1 MTQHTPKT
9 QEEYSAK
16 IPALQ
21 VLISM
26 GYDYLTP
33 EQCLALRGNEREVL
47 LRETLIKHLQQYRF
61 TLRGQE
67 HALSTNAIEQVVRDI
82 GTPGMNEGL
91 LSANERVYNQLM
103 LGITVTEFINAKKE
117 SITVPLIN
125 WHEMDKNV
133 FQVTEE
139 LSVLNTAGTQTRRP
153 DIVCFINGIP
163 LVIIEAKRPD
173 SHNPNKD
180 MLKEGISQ
188 QIRNQK
194 ADEIPYLFAYS
205 QLLLSINGID
215 GRYATTKTDAKFWT
229 GWREEDFTRDDFNKI
244 KNKPLTAE
252 QKNNLFEQREPAY
265 RKYFETLWS
274 EHIVATEQDTLLISL
289 LLPERLLEFVQYSIL
304 FDKKVGK
311 IAARYAQAFAIKRLV
326 EQISDVT
333 PEGNRKGGVIWHTT
347 GSGKSFTMVFLTK
360 ALLLKDE
367 LKKCRVVVVTDRID
381 LEKQLART
389 FLSGGAFGSAIA
401 TKKEGEKAK
410 VSSGRELAKR
420 IGQGEDRI
428 IFTIINKFASAS
440 KLSECYNP
448 SADMIVLVDEGHR
461 GHGKENH
468 ERMRKALPNAAY
480 VAFTGTPLLKDEKTI
495 NKFGPIVHAYTMQ
508 RAVEDGTVTPL
519 LYEERQPEL
528 IVNEKAIDN
537 WFEKIT
543 VTLSDEQKADLKK
556 KFAQKGVVYS
566 SDNRIELIAWDIATH
581 FASNIKS
588 LCMGLKGQIATDSKI
603 SAIRYKKHL
612 DATGLVTSAV
622 IISPP
627 DTREGHES
635 VDESTLPE
643 VQQWWKDNIG
653 NQPDDEYTQKTL
665 RDFATDGAPDLLIVV
680 DKLLTGFDEPRNTVL
695 YIDKPLKEHN
705 LIQAI
710 ARVNRLHEAKQYGL
724 LIDYRGILAS
734 LDTAIRDYQD
744 LAERTQSGY
753 SIEDIDGLYHQ
764 MNTEYK
770 RLPGLHQSL
779 WDIFKYVYNKQDLE
793 QYRQLL
799 VPKWQDDTEG
809 DSYDTN
815 QMLRE
820 DFYQALTEFGL
831 CLKVAL
837 SSSSF
842 FADSSF
848 SEADIS
854 QYKKDLLFFNNLR
867 KIARQDAEETVDYS
881 VYDEQLR
888 RLVDKQVIGESV
900 KEPDGVYIVGEFG
913 KEEDINKW
921 RKEKTRNETDII
933 RTRIKKT
940 IKQDLGDDLY
950 AQKVLSELLKDII
963 KEAEALFDHPVK
975 QYALFKSFEEKVEN
989 RDIEGIPEAL
999 NGNRHAKAYYGTFR
1013 LVLGEDRFNAMQE
1026 DEIQQFTNE
1035 ALAIDEVVNQAV
1047 AEHSLNLANIEAEIR
1062 KKLLPKLFKLTGMD
1076 KAKEIIEDVI
1086 HITRIGLSGGK
1097 TE

>member
-1 MTQHTPKT
+1 MNTTPKT

-21 VLISM
+21 VLIAM
-26 GYDYLTP
+26 GYNYLPP
-33 EQCLALRGNEREVL
+33 EQCLALRGSEREVV
-47 LRETLIKHLQQYRF
+47 LRETLVQYLHQYRF
-61 TLRGQE
+61 SLRGHEQS
-67 HALSTNAIEQVVRDI
+67 LSKNAIEQVVRDI
-82 GTPGMNEGL
+82 ASPGMNEGL
-91 LSANERVYNQLM
+91 LSANERIYNQLM
-103 LGITVTEFINAKKE
+103 LGITVTEFIDTKKE

-125 WHEMDKNV
+125 WRDINKNN
-133 FQVTEE
+133 FHVTEE
-139 LSVLNTAGTQTRRP
+139 FSVLNTTGTQSRRP
-153 DIVCFINGIP
+153 DIVCFVNGIP

-180 MLKEGISQ
+180 RLKEGISQ

-194 ADEIPYLFAYS
+194 VDEIPTLFAYS
-205 QLLLSINGID
+205 QLLVSINGID

-229 GWREEDFTRDDFNKI
+229 RWREEELTEDDFNEI
-244 KNKPLTAE
+244 KNKSLSTQ
-252 QKNNLFEQREPAY
+252 QKEALFKQRDDAY
-265 RKYFETLWS
+265 RQYFETLWS
-274 EHIVATEQDTLLISL
+274 EHVVATEQDTLLISL
-289 LLPERLLEFVQYSIL
+289 LKPERLLEFVQYFIL
-304 FDKKVGK
+304 FDKKAGK
-311 IAARYAQAFAIKRLV
+311 IAARYAQAFAIKRLI
-326 EQISDVT
+326 EQIRDVT
-333 PEGNRKGGVIWHTT
+333 PEGHRKGGVIWHTT

-360 ALLLKDE
+360 ALLLRNE

-389 FLSGGAFGSAIA
+389 FLTSGAFGSVIA

-410 VSSGRELAKR
+410 VGTGRELAER
-420 IGQGEDRI
+420 IGHGNDRI

-461 GHGKENH
+461 GHGRENH

-480 VAFTGTPLLKDEKTI
+480 VAFTGTPLLKDEKTV

-543 VTLSDEQKADLKK
+543 ATLSEKQRVDLKK
-556 KFAQKGVVYS
+556 KFAQKGVVYA

-588 LCMGLKGQIATDSKI
+588 LRVGLKGQLATDSKA

-612 DATGLVTSAV
+612 DATGLVSSAV
-622 IISPP
+622 VISPP
-627 DTREGHES
+627 DSREGHES
-635 VDESTLPE
+635 VDETTLPE
-643 VQQWWKDNIG
+643 VQQWWKDNVG
-653 NQPDDEYTQKTL
+653 TQADEDYTQKIL
-665 RDFATDGAPDLLIVV
+665 QDFSTDGAPDLLIVV

-724 LIDYRGILAS
+724 LIDYRGILAA
-734 LDTAIRDYQD
+734 LDTAIKDYQD
-744 LAERTQSGY
+744 LAERTQGGY
-753 SIEDIDGLYHQ
+753 SLEDIDGLYHQ

-770 RLPGLHQSL
+770 RLPALHQSV
-779 WDIFKYVYNKQDLE
+779 WAIFKYVYNKQDLE

-799 VPKWQDDTEG
+799 VPKWQDDADG
-809 DSYDTN
+809 DSYDAN

-820 DFYQALTEFGL
+820 DFYHALTEFGL

-848 SEADIS
+848 SEADIY

-881 VYDEQLR
+881 AYDEQLR
-888 RLVDKQVIGESV
+888 RLVDKQVIGETI
-900 KEPDGVYIVGEFG
+900 KESEGVYIVGELG
-913 KEEDINKW
+913 KEEDIDNW
-921 RKEKTRNETDII
+921 SEEKTRNETDII

-940 IKQDLGDDLY
+940 IEQSLDDDLY
-950 AQKVLSELLKDII
+950 AQKVLSELLKAII
-963 KEAEALFDHPVK
+963 KEAEALFDYPVK
-975 QYALFKSFEEKVEN
+975 QYALFKSFEEKVDN
-989 RDIEGIPEAL
+989 REIEGIPDAL
-999 NGNRHAKAYYGTFR
+999 DDNRHARAYYGVFR
-1013 LVLGEDRFNAMQE
+1013 LVLGEKYFDDIQSDEAQE
-1026 DEIQQFTNE
+1026 YINE
-1035 ALAIDEVVNQAV
+1035 ALTIDDIVSQAV
-1047 AEHSLNLANIEAEIR
+1047 AEHSLNPANIEAEIR
-1062 KKLLPKLFKLTGMD
+1062 KQLLPKLFKLTGMD
-1076 KAKEIIEDVI
+1076 KAKEIIEEVI
-1086 HITRIGLSGGK
+1086 RITRVGLTK
-1097 TE
+1097 ERTK

>member
-1 MTQHTPKT
+1 MNTTPKT

-26 GYDYLTP
+26 GYHYLP
-33 EQCLALRGNEREVL
+33 AEQCLALRGSEREVL
-47 LRETLIKHLQQYRF
+47 LRETLIQYLHQYRF
-61 TLRGQE
+61 SLRGHE
-67 HALSTNAIEQVVRDI
+67 HSLSKNAIEQVVRDI
-82 GTPGMNEGL
+82 ASPSMNEGL
-91 LSANERVYNQLM
+91 LSANERIYNQLM
-103 LGITVTEFINAKKE
+103 LGITVTEFIDTKKE

-125 WHEMDKNV
+125 WQDIDKNS

-139 LSVLNTAGTQTRRP
+139 FSVLNTAGTQTRRP
-153 DIVCFINGIP
+153 DIVCFVNGIP

-173 SHNPNKD
+173 NHNPNKD
-180 MLKEGISQ
+180 RLKEGISQ

-194 ADEIPYLFAYS
+194 VDEIPTLFAYS

-229 GWREEDFTRDDFNKI
+229 RWREEELTEHDFNEI
-244 KNKPLTAE
+244 KNKPLSTK
-252 QKNNLFEQREPAY
+252 QKEALFKQRDDAY
-265 RKYFETLWS
+265 RQYFETLWS
-274 EHIVATEQDTLLISL
+274 EHIVATEQDSLLISL
-289 LLPERLLEFVQYSIL
+289 LKPQRLLEFVQYSIL
-304 FDKKVGK
+304 FDKKAGK
-311 IAARYAQAFAIKRLV
+311 IAARYAQTFAIKRLI
-326 EQISDVT
+326 EQISDIT
-333 PEGNRKGGVIWHTT
+333 PEGHRKGGVIWHTT

-360 ALLLKDE
+360 ALLLRDE
-367 LKKCRVVVVTDRID
+367 LKQCRVVVVTDRID

-389 FLSGGAFGSAIA
+389 FLTGGAFGSVIA

-410 VSSGRELAKR
+410 VGSGRELAER
-420 IGQGEDRI
+420 IGQGKDRI

-461 GHGKENH
+461 GHGRENH

-480 VAFTGTPLLKDEKTI
+480 VAFTGTPLLKDEKTV

-528 IVNEKAIDN
+528 TVNKKAIDN

-543 VTLSDEQKADLKK
+543 ASLSEKQRTDLKK
-556 KFAQKGVVYS
+556 KFAQKGVVYA
-566 SDNRIELIAWDIATH
+566 SDNRIELIAWDIAIH

-588 LCMGLKGQIATDSKI
+588 LRMGLKGQLATDSKV

-612 DATGLVTSAV
+612 DATGLVSSAV
-622 IISPP
+622 VISPP
-627 DTREGHES
+627 DSREGHES
-635 VDESTLPE
+635 VDETTLPE
-643 VQQWWKDNIG
+643 VQQWWKDNVG
-653 NQPDDEYTQKTL
+653 TQADEDYTQKIL
-665 RDFATDGAPDLLIVV
+665 QDFATEGAPDLLIVV

-710 ARVNRLHEAKQYGL
+710 ARVNRLHEAKQHGL
-724 LIDYRGILAS
+724 LIDYRGILAA
-734 LDTAIRDYQD
+734 LDTAIKDYQD
-744 LAERTQSGY
+744 LAERTQGGY
-753 SIEDIDGLYHQ
+753 LLEDIEGLYHQ
-764 MNTEYK
+764 MSTEYK
-770 RLPGLHQSL
+770 RLPALHQSV

-799 VPKWQDDTEG
+799 VPKWQDDADG
-809 DSYDTN
+809 DSYDVN

-820 DFYQALTEFGL
+820 DFYHALTEFGL

-881 VYDEQLR
+881 AYDEQLR

-900 KEPDGVYIVGEFG
+900 KEPEGVYIVGELG
-913 KEEDINKW
+913 KEEDYNNW
-921 RKEKTRNETDII
+921 SEEKTRNETDII

-940 IKQDLGDDLY
+940 IEQSLDDDRY
-950 AQKVLSELLKDII
+950 AQKVLSELLKEII
-963 KEAEALFDHPVK
+963 KAAEALFDHPAK
-975 QYALFKSFEEKVEN
+975 QYALFKSFEEKVDN
-989 RDIEGIPEAL
+989 RDIEGIPEVL
-999 NGNRHAKAYYGTFR
+999 DDNRHASAYYGVFC
-1013 LVLGEDRFNAMQE
+1013 LVLGEKHFDKMKNDETQE
-1026 DEIQQFTNE
+1026 YINE
-1035 ALAIDEVVNQAV
+1035 ALTIDEVVNQAV
-1047 AEHSLNLANIEAEIR
+1047 AEHSLNPANIEAEIR
-1062 KKLLPKLFKLTGMD
+1062 KQLLPKLFKLTGMN
-1076 KAKEIIEDVI
+1076 KAKEIIEEI
-1086 HITRIGLSGGK
+1086 IRITRVGLTK
-1097 TE
+1097 ERTK

>member
-1 MTQHTPKT
+1 MNTTPKT

-21 VLISM
+21 VLMSM

-33 EQCLALRGNEREVL
+33 EQCLALRGSEREIL
-47 LRETLIKHLQQYRF
+47 LRETLIEHLQQYRF
-61 TLRGQE
+61 TLRGRE
-67 HALSTNAIEQVVRDI
+67 HALSANAIEQVVRDI
-82 GTPGMNEGL
+82 ATPSMNEGL
-91 LSANERVYNQLM
+91 LTANERIYNQLM
-103 LGITVTEFINAKKE
+103 LGITVTEFVDGKKE
-117 SITVPLIN
+117 SLTVPLIR
-125 WHEMDKNV
+125 WSDVDKNS
-133 FQVTEE
+133 FHATEE
-139 LSVLNTAGTQTRRP
+139 FSVLNTAGTQSRRP
-153 DIVCFINGIP
+153 DIVCFVNGIP

-194 ADEIPYLFAYS
+194 IDEIPHLFAYS
-205 QLLLSINGID
+205 QLLMSINGID

-229 GWREEDFTRDDFNKI
+229 RWREEEFSTDDFNEI
-244 KNKPLTAE
+244 KNKALSSK
-252 QKNNLFEQREPAY
+252 QKDALFSQRDHAY
-265 RKYFETLWS
+265 RRYFESLWS
-274 EHIVATEQDTLLISL
+274 EHIIATEQDVLLISL
-289 LLPERLLEFVQYSIL
+289 LKPNRLLEFVQYSIL
-304 FDKKVGK
+304 FDKKAGK
-311 IAARYAQAFAIKRLV
+311 IAARYAQAFAIKSLIK
-326 EQISDVT
+326 QINDVT
-333 PEGNRKGGVIWHTT
+333 PDGHRQGGVIWHTT

-360 ALLLKDE
+360 ALLLSDE

-389 FLSGGAFGSAIA
+389 FLTGGAFGSDIA

-420 IGQGEDRI
+420 IGHGEDRI

-440 KLSECYNP
+440 KLTECYNP

-480 VAFTGTPLLKDEKTI
+480 VAFTGTPLLKDEKTV
-495 NKFGPIVHAYTMQ
+495 NKFGKIVHAYTMQ

-543 VTLSDEQKADLKK
+543 ATLSEEQKADLKK
-556 KFAQKGVVYS
+556 KFAQKGVIYS

-588 LCMGLKGQIATDSKI
+588 LRMGLKGQIATDSKA

-612 DATGLVTSAV
+612 DATGLVTSKV

-627 DTREGHES
+627 DTREGHEQ
-635 VDESTLPE
+635 VDAATLPE
-643 VQQWWKDNIG
+643 VQQWWKDNVG
-653 NQPDDEYTQKTL
+653 TQTDEDYTQKVL
-665 RDFATDGAPDLLIVV
+665 QDFATDGEPDLLIVV

-724 LIDYRGILAS
+724 LIDYRGILSA
-734 LDTAIRDYQD
+734 LDTVIKDYQD
-744 LAERTQSGY
+744 LAERTQGGY
-753 SIEDIDGLYHQ
+753 SIEDIEGLYSEI
-764 MNTEYK
+764 NTEYK
-770 RLPGLHQSL
+770 RLPGLHKAL
-779 WDIFKYVYNKQDLE
+779 WNIFKYVYNKQDLE

-799 VPKWQDDTEG
+799 VPKWQEDADG

-842 FADSSF
+842 FADNSF
-848 SEADIS
+848 SEKDIT

-900 KEPDGVYIVGEFG
+900 KEPEGVYIVGELG
-913 KEEDINKW
+913 KEEDINGW
-921 RKEKTRNETDII
+921 SEEKTRNETDII

-940 IKQDLGDDLY
+940 IEQNLNDDPY
-950 AQKVLSELLKDII
+950 AQKVLSELLKEII
-963 KEAEALFDHPVK
+963 KEAEALFDHPIK
-975 QYALFKSFEEKVEN
+975 QYALFKAFEEKVAN
-989 RDIEGIPEAL
+989 RQIEGIPAEL
-999 NGNRHAKAYYGTFR
+999 DGNQHAKAYYGTFHI
-1013 LVLGEDRFNAMQE
+1013 VLGDKRFKEMTE
-1026 DEIQQFTNE
+1026 DETRQYTDE
-1035 ALAIDEVVNQAV
+1035 ALAIDEIVNQSV
-1047 AEHSLNLANIEAEIR
+1047 AEYSLNPQAIESEIR
-1062 KKLLPKLFKLTGMD
+1062 KQLLPRLFKLIGMD
-1076 KAKEIIEDVI
+1076 KAREVIEEII
-1086 HITRIGLSGGK
+1086 HITRLGIIN
-1097 TE
+1097 E